1 VERGLR
7 SALQIAGRE
16 PETFTLAER
25 MERYRVPGVALA
37 AVDDGEVSWAG
48 GHGVAVAGGAPVH
61 ATTLFQA
68 ASISKAVSAVA
79 VLALVEHGAI
89 DLDAD
94 VNSQLR
100 SWQLPASEHTA
111 EQPVTVRHL
120 LSHRA
125 GTTVPGFPGYP
136 AGTAL
141 PSAVDVLNGVNGAST
156 PAVGSFARPGTVSQ
170 YSGGGSTI
178 VQQLVCDVTDRP
190 FAELVHDLVLRPLGM
205 VDSAFD
211 QPLARARV
219 HRAASGHDG
228 EGRPTPGGHHD
239 YAELQA
245 AGLWTTAVDLARWL
259 IAVQSMLRGDTGGP
273 ISPETALLMVTPVD
287 DGPFGLGP
295 EIAGLGGDVRFGHT
309 GSNEGFRGF
318 AEALVER
325 PVGGVVLTNAE
336 GGNSLMGEVRLA
348 FADEYEWGAV
358 GAPPIELA
366 EVNPDVLRSYA
377 GRYIGPFDRPLR
389 LVFDDGE
396 LFSPASYGRRRMLPL
411 GATTFLDEETG
422 ATLEV
427 HLDGERVA
435 RIGVEVGGNEL
446 MSFDPVPA
454 TAMEDQ

>member
-1 VERGLR
+1 M
-7 SALQIAGRE
+7 LQIAGRS
-16 PETFTLAER
+16 PDTFTLEER
-25 MERYRVPGVALA
+25 MARYHVPGVALA
-37 AVDDGEVSWAG
+37 VIDDGEVSWASGYGEVVHG
-48 GHGVAVAGGAPVH
+48 GSAVH

-68 ASISKAVSAVA
+68 ASISKAVAAVA
-79 VLALVEHGAI
+79 VLALVEHGTI

-100 SWQLPASEHTA
+100 SWRLPDSEHTV

-136 AGTAL
+136 AGSSL
-141 PSAVDVLNGVNGAST
+141 PSALDVLSGENGAST
-156 PAVGSFARPGTVSQ
+156 PAVESFARPGTVTQ

-178 VQQLVCDVTDRP
+178 VQQLVCDVTGRP
-190 FAELVHDLVLRPLGM
+190 FAGVVHDLVLRPLGM
-205 VDSAFD
+205 VDSAYD
-211 QPLARARV
+211 QPIAV
-219 HRAASGHDG
+219 HRARRSASGHDG
-228 EGRPTPGGHHD
+228 EGRPTPGGHHG

-245 AGLWTTAVDLARWL
+245 AGLWTTVIDLARWL
-259 IAVQSMLRGDTGGP
+259 SAVQSIVGGERGGP
-273 ISPETALLMVTPVD
+273 ISPETARLMVTPVD
-287 DGPFGLGP
+287 GGPFGLGP
-295 EIAGLGGDVRFGHT
+295 EIAGSGADLRFGHT

-325 PVGGVVLTNAE
+325 PIGGVVLANAE
-336 GGNSLMGEVRLA
+336 GGTSLMGEVRLA
-348 FADEYEWGAV
+348 FADEYGWGDV

-366 EVNPDVLRSYA
+366 DVDPTVLSSYA
-377 GRYIGPFDRPLR
+377 GRYVGPFDRPLR

-427 HLDGERVA
+427 HLDGDRVE

-446 MSFDPVPA
+446 MSFDPVSTTA
-454 TAMEDQ
+454 TEEA